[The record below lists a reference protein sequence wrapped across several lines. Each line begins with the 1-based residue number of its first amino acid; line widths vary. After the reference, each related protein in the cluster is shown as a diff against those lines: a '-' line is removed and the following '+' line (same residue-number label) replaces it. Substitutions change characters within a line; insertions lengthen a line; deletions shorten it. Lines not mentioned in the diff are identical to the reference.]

1 MGTSVMLPNNTLASV
16 HQFSE
21 WKYAYPLTN
30 SATVSYEWGGVALT
44 DTTQGHDAFLW
55 KLEYIS
61 GGLYLGK
68 VGDTATLQLTIG
80 QGISRTALA
89 FDSNMRPTYAWQS
102 GLETCVLYYY
112 DTSLNDFTQVTFE
125 GIYSPCLTLDDN
137 RPQSSSISDII
148 FAYLKGDQL
157 CYRQQRD
164 RFLTEYVLA
173 TVEQKHLVRVGMN
186 KKHRLQFMLKTA
198 LPVQ

>member
-1 MGTSVMLPNNTLASV
+1 MLPGNTLASV
-16 HQFSE
+16 QQFSE

-89 FDSNMRPTYAWQS
+89 F
-102 GLETCVLYYY
+102 
-112 DTSLNDFTQVTFE
+112 
-125 GIYSPCLTLDDN
+125 
-137 RPQSSSISDII
+137 
-148 FAYLKGDQL
+148 
-157 CYRQQRD
+157 
-164 RFLTEYVLA
+164 
-173 TVEQKHLVRVGMN
+173 
-186 KKHRLQFMLKTA
+186 
-198 LPVQ
+198 